1 MRHEFL
7 DHHSKLHSP
16 IHHLDP
22 RAKIAVFFGFTLV
35 GVSTPPGGLLLFGL
49 LAGGLIGIARI
60 AQLPIVH
67 LLRKLL
73 VVLPFLLVITA
84 SIPFIKKDGIAGGYN
99 LGLGGIPLSQSGL
112 WILWNVLI
120 KSCLGVFSMIL
131 LYSTTSFPSLIRG
144 MERLGVPRVF
154 TVLLSF
160 MYRYSFLLI
169 DETHRM
175 KRARDSRSFSGR
187 WLWQLKTVGHMVG
200 TLFLRSFNRAE
211 RVYLAM
217 LSRGYQGTMPGISLG
232 RFGAGEYLF
241 LSILPVLFLLRI
253 YLG

>member
-7 DHHSKLHSP
+7 DHHSTLHSP

-22 RAKIAVFFGFTLV
+22 RAKIILFFSFTLI
-35 GVSTPPGGLLLFGL
+35 GVSTPPDGLLLFGL
-49 LAGGLIGIARI
+49 LAGGLIGIAWI
-60 AQLPIVH
+60 AHLPILH

-73 VVLPFLLVITA
+73 LVVPFLLVIA
-84 SIPFIKKDGIAGGYN
+84 APIPFLKRDGIAGGYN
-99 LGLGGIPLSQSGL
+99 LGLGGLPLSQSGL
-112 WILWNVLI
+112 WVFWNVLI

-131 LYSTTSFPSLIRG
+131 LYSTTTFPSLIRG

-175 KRARDSRSFSGR
+175 KRARDSRSFSGK
-187 WLWQLKTVGHMVG
+187 WLWQLRTIGHMIG

-232 RFGAGEYLF
+232 RFGVEEYLF
-241 LSILPVLFLLRI
+241 LSILPLLLFLRI
-253 YLG
+253 FLK